1 MTPAQVLNTYEKQ
14 VIDTVKQ
21 GQDLVIQAVKSWADA
36 TKGFIPEI
44 PGLPA
49 LPSLA
54 GLPGLDALPAPGV
67 LVDGAFAF
75 ADKLL
80 AAQRD
85 FVTAVLAATE
95 PVRTK

>member
-1 MTPAQVLNTYEKQ
+1 MTPAEVLNTYEKQ

-49 LPSLA
+49 LP

-85 FVTAVLAATE
+85 FVTAVLAAAE